1 MEMRLN
7 SPVRKNRQQVTV
19 KKFTQEGEVEEE
31 FCFEEVTIWLG
42 FWVIH
47 LLLRLRVLIILLQL
61 WLFLLVGVG

>member
-19 KKFTQEGEVEEE
+19 KKFTDEGKVEEE
-31 FCFEEVTIWLG
+31 LGFEGVTIWLG